1 MNFNSKL
8 THWYS
13 IHKRDLPWR
22 LNKDPYSIWLSEIIL
37 QQTQVKQGLP
47 YYLKFIA
54 HYPTVFDLANASED
68 MVLKDWQGL
77 GYYSRARNL
86 HLTSKYIA
94 EELNGV
100 FPKSY
105 KDLLQLKGVGDYTA
119 SAIASIC
126 YEEKTAVV
134 DGNVYRVLS
143 RFFGIDTPINS
154 TQGVKQFKTLA
165 SSLLPKTKIGD
176 YNQAIMEFGA
186 RQCKPKSPDCSICPL
201 TMDCVAYN
209 TGKITI
215 LPIKLNKT
223 KRKKRYL
230 NFLVLKSIDGKTILE
245 QRTSKGIWQN
255 LYQFPLFETSEK
267 MTKTDLKLNQNHI
280 KTKDL
285 MIETV
290 DLFNNKEVVHR
301 LSHQDLHI
309 NFWILNTC
317 ESLKEGVLW
326 SEISK
331 YAVPIVIDRFI
342 KKFQS

>member
-1 MNFNSKL
+1 M
-8 THWYS
+8 
-13 IHKRDLPWR
+13 
-22 LNKDPYSIWLSEIIL
+22 
-37 QQTQVKQGLP
+37 
-47 YYLKFIA
+47 
-54 HYPTVFDLANASED
+54 
-68 MVLKDWQGL
+68 
-77 GYYSRARNL
+77 
-86 HLTSKYIA
+86 
-94 EELNGV
+94 
-100 FPKSY
+100 
-105 KDLLQLKGVGDYTA
+105 
-119 SAIASIC
+119 
-126 YEEKTAVV
+126 
-134 DGNVYRVLS
+134 
-143 RFFGIDTPINS
+143 
-154 TQGVKQFKTLA
+154 
-165 SSLLPKTKIGD
+165 
-176 YNQAIMEFGA
+176 
-186 RQCKPKSPDCSICPL
+186 
-201 TMDCVAYN
+201 
-209 TGKITI
+209 
-215 LPIKLNKT
+215 
-223 KRKKRYL
+223 
-230 NFLVLKSIDGKTILE
+230 LKSIDGKTILE